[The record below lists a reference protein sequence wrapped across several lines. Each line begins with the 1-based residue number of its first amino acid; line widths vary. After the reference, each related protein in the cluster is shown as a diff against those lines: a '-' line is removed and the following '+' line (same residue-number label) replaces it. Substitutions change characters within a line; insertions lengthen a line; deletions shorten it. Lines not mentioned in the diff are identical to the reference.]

1 MKKEESKGIS
11 VLLNTQYDFVIEGGT
26 VIDPKSELI
35 TIANVAIKD
44 GKIAV
49 ITRADLKAKEK
60 VNASGKII
68 SPGFIDPH
76 CHIDGFLYNG
86 QCYAKMGVTTAIT
99 GNCGFGPYP
108 VKDFIKKIN
117 EGFPINHGTLVGH
130 SFDMRTMV
138 GLEDPFKTANAN
150 EISEMVRIA
159 EEALEQGA
167 LGISLG
173 LEYAPATTKEEIYS
187 LARLA
192 AKFDKVMPV
201 HSRSDSW
208 GSVKALRE
216 IVKIQEDTGVR
227 ILISHLT
234 YQNGM
239 GMMKESLP
247 IIEKAYREGYKI
259 AVDSGAYHA
268 FATYIGSEVF
278 CDGWLEKYDCIYED
292 VLVSGGPHIGK
303 RLNEA
308 LYKELLETDPKTLC
322 TAFVGKEYEVVEAM
336 QQPYVMVSTDG
347 AVGSHEPGTGH
358 PQDAG
363 TYPKV
368 FGRFVREMNAFSTM
382 EAIRKCSLMPAEFFG
397 MENKGWIGTGADA
410 DIVVFNP
417 KTIIDKSEYS
427 GLGIPDTPP
436 EGIDWV
442 FVNGEPVVRNGE
454 LIEDARPGK
463 AICQENKIWTI

>member
-1 MKKEESKGIS
+1 MTEKSINQ
-11 VLLNTQYDFVIEGGT
+11 LINDAYDYVIENGT
-26 VIDPKSELI
+26 VIDPKSELR
-35 TIANVAIKD
+35 TIANVGIKN

-49 ITRADLKAKEK
+49 ITRVDLKAKEK
-60 VNASGKII
+60 IDASGKIVC
-68 SPGFIDPH
+68 PGFIDPH

-108 VKDFIKKIN
+108 INDFIHRIN
-117 EGFPINHGTLVGH
+117 SEGFPINHGSLVGH
-130 SFDMRTMV
+130 SFDMRKMV
-138 GLEDPFKTANAN
+138 DLEDPFKVATSK
-150 EISEMVRIA
+150 EINEMVKIA

-173 LEYAPATTKEEIYS
+173 LEYAPATTKEEILA

-192 AKFDKVMPV
+192 AKYDKVMPV

-227 ILISHLT
+227 VLVSHLT

-247 IIEKAYREGYKI
+247 IIEKAYRQGYKI

-278 CDGWLEKYDCIYED
+278 GEGWLEKYDCIYED

-303 RLNEA
+303 RLTA
-308 LYKELLETDPKTLC
+308 DLYKELLATDPKTLC

-347 AVGSHEPGTGH
+347 AVGSHQPGTGH

-368 FGRFVREMNAFSTM
+368 FGRFVREMDALSMM
-382 EAIRKCSLMPAEFFG
+382 EAVKKCTLMPAEFFG
-397 MENKGWIGTGADA
+397 LENKGWLGTGADA
-410 DIVVFNP
+410 DVVVFNP
-417 KTIIDKSEYS
+417 KTIIDKAEYS

-442 FVNGEPVVRNGE
+442 FVNGVPVIRNGQLE
-454 LIEDARPGK
+454 ENAKPGR
-463 AICQENKIWTI
+463 AIYQENKIWTI